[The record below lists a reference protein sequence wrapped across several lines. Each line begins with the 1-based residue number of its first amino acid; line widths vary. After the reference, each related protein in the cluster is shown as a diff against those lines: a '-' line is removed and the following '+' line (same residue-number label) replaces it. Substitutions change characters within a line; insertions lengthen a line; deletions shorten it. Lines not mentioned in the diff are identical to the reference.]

1 MLRRIKIS
9 RRSLSL
15 LGEAHTLTPFL
26 LIPTIAQRSCLQSPV
41 SASLRNLW
49 LFSSLTLLIPYLD
62 NNVHIWD
69 LGSITSPTQ
78 GNRRTEVDSMDV
90 GWPWHCFQTLSS
102 CCMKERLIS
111 VTPFADHLPRGH
123 DLSVFLVP
131 SSPDVLDPF
140 WNAHARNP
148 GKRQPFHK
156 SDSDLVI
163 RWETSARRYHYPS
176 QSHLSY

>member
-9 RRSLSL
+9 WRSLSL
-15 LGEAHTLTPFL
+15 LGEAHTLTTFL
-26 LIPTIAQRSCLQSPV
+26 LIPTIAQGSGLQPPV

-62 NNVHIWD
+62 SNVHIWD

-78 GNRRTEVDSMDV
+78 GNRRTEVDSMDM

-102 CCMKERLIS
+102 CCMKERFIS

-140 WNAHARNP
+140 LECTCQKPWKATAFP
-148 GKRQPFHK
+148 
-156 SDSDLVI
+156 
-163 RWETSARRYHYPS
+163 
-176 QSHLSY
+176 